1 MSKPVTA
8 ATPHQIL
15 AKAGPYPLPA
25 YQFVQEGLRFTVR
38 RVHEQRAHDDG
49 LGGGPTTEHV
59 SGQQLCM
66 GLRDYAIEQFGM
78 LARPVLEGWSIR
90 RTDDFGRMVFAMIEA
105 GAMSK
110 TPQDT
115 PEDFNGVYDFDEA
128 FASEHVATSMRA
140 AGA

>member
-38 RVHEQRAHDDG
+38 RVHEQRAQDDG
-49 LGGGPTTEHV
+49 LGGGPVTEHV

-115 PEDFNGVYDFDEA
+115 PDDFNGVYDFDEA
-128 FASEHVATSMRA
+128 FAREHVAVSMRA

>member
-1 MSKPVTA
+1 MSKPATA

-78 LARPVLEGWSIR
+78 LARVRTHVQLYRPVSYTHLTLPTILR
-90 RTDDFGRMVFAMIEA
+90 V
-105 GAMSK
+105 
-110 TPQDT
+110 
-115 PEDFNGVYDFDEA
+115 
-128 FASEHVATSMRA
+128 
-140 AGA
+140 

>member
-25 YQFVQEGLRFTVR
+25 YQ
-38 RVHEQRAHDDG
+38 DDG
-49 LGGGPTTEHV
+49 LGGGPVTEHV

-115 PEDFNGVYDFDEA
+115 PDDFNGVYDFDEA
-128 FASEHVATSMRA
+128 FAREHVAVSMRA